1 MNLIDILIFCSFTL
15 ILQTSISKYID
26 LIIHIS
32 VNLVWVHL
40 PKNKR
45 TLLVLLFFTLFFVFK
60 IFFYFYFKALICKIW
75 KQFPCIFVLVAYFF
89 FGDVLIH
96 NISVFKYQRRNIFW
110 SFGRHS
116 VCNGFYK
123 TFLCVNESA
132 WRIQVACFLTNKL
145 HHQFRCVRVKR

>member
-60 IFFYFYFKALICKIW
+60 IFFYFYSKALICKIW

-89 FGDVLIH
+89 LEMFWYITFPCL
-96 NISVFKYQRRNIFW
+96 NISAETFFGVSGVTVSVMVFIKPF
-110 SFGRHS
+110 
-116 VCNGFYK
+116 
-123 TFLCVNESA
+123 CVS
-132 WRIQVACFLTNKL
+132 TNQPDAYKL
-145 HHQFRCVRVKR
+145 HVFWQISYITNLDVCV